1 MRRRIVSFILSLA
14 MVASIGLYF
23 QTNQVMADESLA
35 RYVMDAE
42 TLPDGKIATVFI
54 KGGSTTT
61 NSYVSQNIVEGGALY
76 YGVYDPVNNGW
87 EEEIISINASEVSL
101 ALKGSTPHVAY
112 VNSDKDIAYTY
123 KSGDTW
129 SVPDVIDSKNENDK
143 QGELY
148 FPDLAIDQTGYA
160 HLSYFDS
167 QGGGDEYYKRPDVM
181 YATNKSGEFV
191 TQNIVN
197 CTGDYYSGEGSYFEV
212 YEPRFFLNSSIGYG
226 VSYRA
231 HSAYKGWGSGWDHS
245 YYVQFT
251 NQTGS
256 YDFDKNATRYGV
268 CTNGSEVWELEYY
281 SGAYNIIKFALG
293 TSAYETSV
301 AATVTHTGYC
311 SNITL
316 DNSDNLYFAGIDD
329 TSAVFYQNGVTTDVT
344 AETARCSYN
353 RVFTVLSGND
363 QYLVYTGADTDNSL
377 IFLKFDG
384 SDISE
389 FKVPNIMPE
398 PTPNAVFEATGTDSG
413 ILNDVTAG
421 MKYSIDGGETWI
433 DIEDT
438 SVTFDSGIT
447 VDKGIKVY
455 QPATSAMMS
464 DSEIQNVVV
473 TKAATPELVPVQPA
487 VIDGKGSIP
496 TTNAHEYST
505 DGTAYTACTDELT
518 DLIPG
523 TYYVRAVASGTAL
536 TSDPQEIEIVEFVP
550 NQEEIPEAVF
560 DATGPDSG
568 DLLNVG
574 PGMKYSIDGG
584 STWVDIDTSVTID
597 SGISVDNGIKVYMPG
612 NGTTTI
618 DSDIQTID
626 VTKADKP
633 SLTVTQ
639 PSVINGKGS
648 VATSSIHEWSSD
660 GTSYTA
666 CTGELT
672 DLEPGSYYVRVAGSG
687 LVLASDTQEIEIV
700 AFVPE
705 KEKTPSGTFFGI
717 GTDSGF
723 LTGIDPDMQYSLDQ
737 GSTWINV
744 GGESTTKAIDRG
756 ISVAN
761 GIWLKMP
768 GNGITTIDSDIQKIA
783 VSQPDAPE
791 LTVVQP
797 SVIGGKGSIATT
809 DKQEYSTDQESY
821 QSSNG
826 ELTDLDAGTY
836 YIRFYGDQ
844 GTLASESTTVVIK
857 EFEPAKEDTPQAVLT
872 KTGDESFELS
882 NVASGMKYSIDGTNW
897 VDITGTTAVIESGVT
912 TGTIIKIYMP
922 GNGTTTIDS
931 DVQEIEVPQYYKVT
945 FVPNNGGNEIPPQ
958 YVLSGEK
965 AAEPAEPVREGMDFN
980 GWYMDDEFEYAFDYS
995 NPIFNDITIYAD
1007 WKTVIGLGVYNSSNP
1022 GKECGTVDVDSR
1034 REGSLCKNV
1043 TADNFT
1049 ALDGELEFIANPA
1062 EGYKFVGWYE
1072 GVIGESGFVESPS
1085 DKYISDGNHY
1095 YCDASCVKNICA
1107 VFECAEHQWE
1117 RKICKATF
1125 DAPGSIYQE
1134 CSVCGKE
1141 ETITPLLQVTKVS
1154 LEATSFTYTGQA
1166 IEPKVTVG
1174 NDSET
1179 LSADCYDVEYSNN
1192 TEIGTG
1198 LVKISLK
1205 GDLYKGSKTLTFQ
1218 IKAKPATPTPTST
1231 ATPTPTKAPP
1241 KPTTSPTPTK
1251 VPAKPTSSPTP
1262 TKAPAKPTS
1271 TATPTPTK
1279 KPAKPTA
1286 TATPT
1291 ATPKPDKNSIKR
1303 AKVEFQYSDFEYREG
1318 TEEIKPAIKVT
1329 IDGTKLKSKTD
1340 FKGELKNNDRPG
1352 IGSITLTGQ
1361 GKYKDSVTLDFNI
1374 VAVVT
1379 CGKTLDLSKIKAW
1392 KGATFAISNKTIA
1405 SVDKSGKITGK
1416 QAGSATVT
1424 VTLKDGKKEKF
1435 SVRVLYKD
1443 VTDINDFWYEPT
1455 NALTAMG
1462 IVKGYDNQ
1470 TNFKPANECSRAQ
1483 MVTFLWRLA
1492 GEPAPSAKT
1501 TSFKDIKSSDYFYKP
1516 VLWAVERGITTGV
1529 SKEKFDPQGI
1539 CTRAQTVTFLWRMAG
1554 KPAPKSNK
1562 SKFSDIKETD
1572 YFYKATIWASEK
1584 SIVAGYSDG
1593 TFKPQGKCLRRQMV
1607 TFLYKYD
1614 KYANNK

>member
-14 MVASIGLYF
+14 MIASIGLYF
-23 QTNQVMADESLA
+23 QTNQVMADETLA
-35 RYVMDAE
+35 RYVMGAE
-42 TLPDGKIATVFI
+42 TLPDGKIAVLFI
-54 KGGSTTT
+54 KGGT
-61 NSYVSQNIVEGGALY
+61 NATVSYVSHDVASGGALY
-76 YGVYDPVNNGW
+76 YGVYDPANDDWV
-87 EEEIISINASEVSL
+87 EEPVGENAPSASEASL
-101 ALKGSTPHVAY
+101 ALYGSTPHVVY

-123 KSGDTW
+123 KEDSGWT
-129 SVPDVIDSKNENDK
+129 VPAIIDSNNCNEK
-143 QGELY
+143 QGELSY
-148 FPDLAIDQTGYA
+148 PDLAMDINGCA
-160 HLSYFDS
+160 HLSYLDS
-167 QGGGDEYYKRPDVM
+167 QGGEDSYYKRPDVM
-181 YATNKSGEFV
+181 YATNKSGSFV
-191 TQNIVN
+191 KSLIVN
-197 CTGDYYSGEGSYFEV
+197 CTGDYDSGEGWYSEASDPY
-212 YEPRFFLNSSIGYG
+212 FFLNNSIGYG
-226 VSYRA
+226 VSYRV
-231 HSAYKGWGSGWDHS
+231 HSGYKGWGSGWDHS
-245 YYVQFT
+245 YYTQFT

-256 YDFDKNATRYGV
+256 YDFDVNGTRYAL
-268 CTNGSEVWELEYY
+268 CTNGTEVWELQHY
-281 SGAYNIIKFALG
+281 SGSYHIVKFALG
-293 TSAYETSV
+293 TNAFGASV
-301 AATVTHTGYC
+301 VESVEHAGLW
-311 SNITL
+311 SDITL
-316 DNSDNLYFAGIDD
+316 DADNNLYFAGINDN
-329 TSAVFYQNGVTTDVT
+329 SAVFYQNGNVTDFTT
-344 AETARCSYN
+344 ENARFYFMN
-353 RVFTVLSGND
+353 RVFTVLSDEN
-363 QYLVYTGADTDNSL
+363 QYLIYTGGDENS
-377 IFLKFDG
+377 IVIAKFDG
-384 SDISE
+384 TSLSE
-389 FKVPNIMPE
+389 YVVPNIMPE
-398 PTPNAVFEATGTDSG
+398 PTPNAVFEATGVDSG
-413 ILNDVTAG
+413 ILTDVTAG

-618 DSDIQTID
+618 DSDVQTID

-639 PSVINGKGS
+639 PEVINGKGS

-672 DLEPGSYYVRVAGSG
+672 DLEPGTYYVRVAGSG
-687 LVLASDTQEIEIV
+687 NVLASDPQEITIE
-700 AFVPE
+700 AFVPQQ
-705 KEKTPSGTFFGI
+705 EKTPSASFVGF

-723 LTGIDPDMQYSLDQ
+723 LNGIDPDMQYSLDQ
-737 GSTWINV
+737 GASWTNV

-797 SVIGGKGSIATT
+797 SVIGGKGSVATT
-809 DKQEYSTDQESY
+809 DSQEYSTDGESY
-821 QSSNG
+821 QPCNG

-844 GTLASESTTVVIK
+844 GSLASESTTVVIK

-931 DVQEIEVPQYYKVT
+931 DVQEIEVPTYYKVSFDT
-945 FVPNNGGNEIPPQ
+945 NGGNEIAAQ
-958 YVLSGEK
+958 YVITGEK
-965 AAEPAEPVREGMDFN
+965 ATEPDVPTKDGMHFNSWFWDAELQNE
-980 GWYMDDEFEYAFDYS
+980 WYFS
-995 NPIFNDITIYAD
+995 NPITDDITIYAD
-1007 WKTVIGLGVYNSSNP
+1007 WYAYMALGVYNASNP
-1022 GKECGTVDVDSR
+1022 GKECGKVGIETS
-1034 REGSLCKNV
+1034 REGIIPEDATMINLTVLDGTV
-1043 TADNFT
+1043 TFT
-1049 ALDGELEFIANPA
+1049 AKPE

-1072 GVIGESGFVESPS
+1072 GVVGESSFVEFPS
-1085 DKYISDGNHY
+1085 DELLSDEGTY
-1095 YCDASCVKNICA
+1095 TCDAGALNICA
-1107 VFECAEHQWE
+1107 VFECASHQWE
-1117 RKICKATF
+1117 EKICKATF
-1125 DAPGSIYQE
+1125 TEPGCIYQV
-1134 CSVCGKE
+1134 CSVCGAE

-1154 LEATSFTYTGQA
+1154 LEASSYTYTGSA
-1166 IEPKVTVG
+1166 IEPKVTVA
-1174 NDSET
+1174 NASEE
-1179 LSADCYDVEYSNN
+1179 LSADCYTVEYSNN
-1192 TEIGTG
+1192 VEIGTA
-1198 LVKISLK
+1198 LVKVTLK
-1205 GDLYKGSKTLTFQ
+1205 GDYYEGSKTLTFQ
-1218 IKAKPATPTPTST
+1218 IKAKPATPTPT
-1231 ATPTPTKAPP
+1231 
-1241 KPTTSPTPTK
+1241 K
-1251 VPAKPTSSPTP
+1251 VPAKPTASPTP
-1262 TKAPAKPTS
+1262 TKAPAKPTATPTKTPTKAPAKPTATA

-1286 TATPT
+1286 TATP
-1291 ATPKPDKNSIKR
+1291 KPDKNSIKR
-1303 AKVEFQYSDFEYREG
+1303 AKVQFQYSDYEYREG
-1318 TEEIKPAIKVT
+1318 TEQIKPAIKVI
-1329 IDGTKLKSKTD
+1329 IDGTQLKSKTD
-1340 FKGELKNNDRPG
+1340 FTGDLKNNDRPG
-1352 IGSITLTGQ
+1352 TGSITLTGQ

-1405 SVDKSGKITGK
+1405 SVDKSGKVTGK

-1435 SVRVLYKD
+1435 NLRVLYKD

-1516 VLWAVERGITTGV
+1516 VLWAVEKGITTGV

-1554 KPAPKSNK
+1554 KPEPKSK
-1562 SKFSDIKETD
+1562 TCKFSDVKSKD